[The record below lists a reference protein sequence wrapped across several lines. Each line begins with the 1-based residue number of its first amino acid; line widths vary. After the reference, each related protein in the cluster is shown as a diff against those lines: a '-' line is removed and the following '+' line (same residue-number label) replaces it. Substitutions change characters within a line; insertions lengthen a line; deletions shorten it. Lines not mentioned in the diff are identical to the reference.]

1 VVEFGQFMTPSGRH
15 TALAFVAYVIL
26 AAIQS
31 WPLPLHM
38 ATQLTGTP
46 AGDAGVY
53 VWNIWVFSHQI
64 FSTGTTP
71 MSTLDILPL
80 AGGPTDLSLHNYTL
94 FSDVI
99 AVPFLGLLGVVRTF
113 NLIYLFNSALVGFG
127 LFLLARRLTGRVA
140 ESFVAGLVFAWAP
153 FIITRGDG
161 HFSLAAAAPLP
172 IFMLMLCRAF
182 DSQRLRDALLAGA
195 VMAWAAFSDPY
206 YGVYCVM
213 LGGCFVVSRAL
224 DVSIAKRPVNELRAA
239 RYLIDIGFAT
249 TALLVIG
256 VQFASQ
262 GVIHVG
268 IIRFSMHTL
277 YTPMLVLT
285 ALAVARLA
293 VSTDLRITTLPTPT
307 MGFLV
312 RATVACAVVAGV
324 LMSPTLYA
332 VGRSAVM
339 GDVPSVPVL
348 WRSSAPGVDLLAF
361 FIPNPNHP
369 LAPASIVA
377 WLTNRSGGYL
387 EQVASLSLVGL
398 AILFAARR
406 LTGFRLPRFWLVIT
420 VGFGL
425 LALGPFLEI
434 AGVNTQI
441 PTPWALLRYV
451 PLIGAARMPARFAVV
466 TAMGFSMMVAFALAA
481 LTARFPKRRLA
492 ILTVAGVAIA
502 GELIA
507 APRPLYSAEIPGVY
521 QIIAADSRPVRV
533 LELPTGVRDGLS
545 SMGDFNA
552 RAQFYQTFHG
562 KGLIGGYLSRVAPS
576 VKSKYRR
583 MPVTSALIDVSA
595 GQKLSARQIERAIAG
610 ADGFIRATNLGYVV
624 MQRASV
630 SDDVRDFATI
640 LLGLVKIAEAD
651 GYDLYVPRQPAR

>member
-1 VVEFGQFMTPSGRH
+1 
-15 TALAFVAYVIL
+15 
-26 AAIQS
+26 
-31 WPLPLHM
+31 
-38 ATQLTGTP
+38 
-46 AGDAGVY
+46 
-53 VWNIWVFSHQI
+53 
-64 FSTGTTP
+64 
-71 MSTLDILPL
+71 
-80 AGGPTDLSLHNYTL
+80 
-94 FSDVI
+94 
-99 AVPFLGLLGVVRTF
+99 
-113 NLIYLFNSALVGFG
+113 
-127 LFLLARRLTGRVA
+127 
-140 ESFVAGLVFAWAP
+140 
-153 FIITRGDG
+153 
-161 HFSLAAAAPLP
+161 
-172 IFMLMLCRAF
+172 
-182 DSQRLRDALLAGA
+182 
-195 VMAWAAFSDPY
+195 
-206 YGVYCVM
+206 
-213 LGGCFVVSRAL
+213 
-224 DVSIAKRPVNELRAA
+224 
-239 RYLIDIGFAT
+239 
-249 TALLVIG
+249 
-256 VQFASQ
+256 
-262 GVIHVG
+262 
-268 IIRFSMHTL
+268 
-277 YTPMLVLT
+277 
-285 ALAVARLA
+285 
-293 VSTDLRITTLPTPT
+293 
-307 MGFLV
+307 
-312 RATVACAVVAGV
+312 
-324 LMSPTLYA
+324 
-332 VGRSAVM
+332 
-339 GDVPSVPVL
+339 
-348 WRSSAPGVDLLAF
+348 
-361 FIPNPNHP
+361 
-369 LAPASIVA
+369 
-377 WLTNRSGGYL
+377 
-387 EQVASLSLVGL
+387 L